1 MSKKTRLKLF
11 TAIEKKRSSSLISY
25 ITGDK
30 PNFPTKIADD
40 VIPLLYKQL
49 KAIGKVKKL
58 DIFIYSRGGNT
69 LTPWRMISLFK
80 EFADKVAI
88 LIPHKAHSAATLLA
102 LGADEIVMGP
112 LGELSPIDPSVTTPF
127 NPTIKLPNNQNQPIP
142 VSVEDVLAYFSL
154 AKEKVGIKSEES
166 LVEIFKKLT
175 DQIPPL
181 ALGNINRSHTQIRD
195 MACRMLDISNYVEP
209 ETKKKIVDILT
220 EKLFNHEHMINRTEA
235 KKYGLNIITTES
247 DMANNI
253 EEELWALY
261 EEYVKE
267 MQLEEPLNPKKIMK
281 RRTTDRSFK
290 LSRALIES
298 KNMIYSF
305 DTRIKI
311 HPVIQGDITNFTIDV
326 EDLGWEE
333 LSYKK

>member
-1 MSKKTRLKLF
+1 MSKKSRMRLF
-11 TAIEKKRSSSLISY
+11 TAIEKKRNSRLLTY

-49 KAIGKVKKL
+49 KIIGKVEKIDL
-58 DIFIYSRGGNT
+58 LIYSRGGNT
-69 LTPWRMISLFK
+69 LTPWRLINLLK
-80 EFADKVAI
+80 EFAEQIAI
-88 LIPHKAHSAATLLA
+88 LIPHRAHSAATLLT
-102 LGADEIVMGP
+102 LGADEIIMGP

-127 NPTIKLPNNQNQPIP
+127 NPTIKSPNNVNQPIP
-142 VSVEDVLAYFSL
+142 VSVEDVISYFNLAR
-154 AKEKVGIKSEES
+154 EKVGIKSEES

-181 ALGNINRSHTQIRD
+181 ALGSINRSHSQIRD
-195 MACRMLDISNYVEP
+195 MANRMLDISGKVDS

-220 EKLFNHEHMINRTEA
+220 EKLFNHEHMINRKEA
-235 KKYGLNIITTES
+235 ITYGLKVIFAES
-247 DMANNI
+247 KEAGSI

-261 EEYVKE
+261 EEYVRE
-267 MQLEEPLNPKKIMK
+267 MQLNEPLNPKKIMK

-298 KNMIYSF
+298 RNMIQSF

-311 HPVIQGDITNFTIDV
+311 HPVIQGDVTNFNIDV

-333 LSYKK
+333 VSYK